1 VKFSKA
7 GKTDSVFVQT
17 VATTGCASVR
27 KGVNVTSSSTCSTCV
42 VTGAVTGS
50 RARNTTS
57 TLREQSMASPVIKA
71 YPNPNTGSFNLS
83 LAGFE
88 QGKATLKV
96 TDVYGSV
103 IFLKQINAGLQQQV
117 LPVDL
122 GSAARGVYMIQVIQ
136 NNRITA
142 LRVTKE

>member
-1 VKFSKA
+1 
-7 GKTDSVFVQT
+7 
-17 VATTGCASVR
+17 
-27 KGVNVTSSSTCSTCV
+27 V

-50 RARNTTS
+50 RARNTNA
-57 TLREQSMASPVIKA
+57 TLREQTMASPVIKA
-71 YPNPNTGSFNLS
+71 FPNPNKGSFNLS

-103 IFLKQINAGLQQQV
+103 IYLRQINAGLQQQV
-117 LPVDL
+117 LPVEL
-122 GSAARGVYMIQVIQ
+122 GNAARGVYMIQVIQ